1 MSILIQNATVVT
13 LGEVNRVLKNHSV
26 LVEGSTIK
34 RILPDKEAQTL
45 KAAKK
50 INAHGKILMPG
61 WINAHMHYYSSF
73 ARGLGKAAPSKNFP
87 EILNNLWWRLDKKL
101 SLEDCYYSTM
111 VANILAIKHG
121 TTTLI
126 DHHAS
131 PFAARGSLNEVAK
144 AVIDTGLRA
153 SLCYELS
160 DRDGEEIAQDGIDEN
175 LDFIKQKKSSQLHA
189 MFGMHASFT
198 ISDKT
203 LKKACELA
211 HANRAGIHIHCAE
224 DISDQNETIKMCGK
238 RVVER
243 LHDVGALGKNS
254 ICAHAIHISEKE
266 MDLLSKSETMVVHN
280 PQSNMNNSVGV
291 ANIFELLK
299 RNILVGLGTDA
310 MTTNM
315 LEELRASM
323 WVHHLNSKDPSVGF
337 METTGLLVH
346 GNRKITKRLFG
357 EMGIGEVKEGGVAD
371 IILVDYHTPT
381 EFSDET
387 FLGHLVFGIS
397 QERVDTTIA
406 SGKVLMEDKKLTMI
420 DEESVMAK
428 ALECSKK
435 LWSRF

>member
-26 LVEGSTIK
+26 LVEGSFIK
-34 RILPDKEAQTL
+34 RIVPDNEAKTL
-45 KAAKK
+45 KADKM
-50 INAHGKILMPG
+50 INAHGKLLMPG

-101 SLEDCYYSTM
+101 TLEDCYYSTM

-131 PFAARGSLNEVAK
+131 PFAARGSLNEVAR
-144 AVIDTGLRA
+144 AVLDTGLRA

-160 DRDGEEIAQDGIDEN
+160 DRDGEKIAQEGIDEN
-175 LDFIKQKKSSQLHA
+175 LDFIRQKKSSQLHA

-203 LKKACELA
+203 LKKAMELA
-211 HANRAGIHIHCAE
+211 HANRAGVHIHCAE

-243 LHDVGALGKNS
+243 LHEAGVLGKKT
-254 ICAHAIHISEKE
+254 ICAHAIHLSEKE
-266 MDLLSKSETMVVHN
+266 MDLLSRSETMVVHN

-346 GNRKITKRLFG
+346 GNRKIAKRLFG
-357 EMGIGEVKEGGVAD
+357 EVGIGEVKEGSVAD